1 MTQSSGAEAKF
12 YDPSHLSQSRGSKRM
27 THVPSRARAGDAARR
42 PLPCLARA
50 DPDSKALL
58 LNVGLVRGVNE

>member
-1 MTQSSGAEAKF
+1 
-12 YDPSHLSQSRGSKRM
+12 M